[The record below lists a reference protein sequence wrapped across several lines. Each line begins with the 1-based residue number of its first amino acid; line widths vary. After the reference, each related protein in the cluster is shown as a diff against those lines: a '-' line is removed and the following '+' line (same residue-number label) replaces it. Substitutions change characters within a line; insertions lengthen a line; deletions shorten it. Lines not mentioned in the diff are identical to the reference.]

1 MHKNIVITLAVG
13 YRFLEKS
20 NNNQR
25 RMFQAIPNLFKEISI
40 FLITIN
46 TITQIKRKEKIL
58 LAIFHQ

>member
-1 MHKNIVITLAVG
+1 
-13 YRFLEKS
+13 
-20 NNNQR
+20 
-25 RMFQAIPNLFKEISI
+25 MFQDIPNLFKEISI